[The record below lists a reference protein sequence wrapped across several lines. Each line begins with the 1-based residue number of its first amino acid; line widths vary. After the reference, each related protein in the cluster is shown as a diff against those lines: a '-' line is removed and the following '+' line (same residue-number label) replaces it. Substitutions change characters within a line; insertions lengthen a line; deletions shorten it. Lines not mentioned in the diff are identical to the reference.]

1 MRILLGGLASS
12 SKLFRAPPGGLDV
25 KQTLL
30 HDHAVK
36 DLVKKT
42 LDPDFEKLGSG
53 YLCGVE
59 LWFKSTLVRPDL
71 EFFLLHII
79 YQYKFYPL
87 ISMYC
92 INDSI

>member
-1 MRILLGGLASS
+1 M
-12 SKLFRAPPGGLDV
+12 

-87 ISMYC
+87 IFDQKVGLRWTHPRSVPAGSQVRYAHSFMKKQ
-92 INDSI
+92 